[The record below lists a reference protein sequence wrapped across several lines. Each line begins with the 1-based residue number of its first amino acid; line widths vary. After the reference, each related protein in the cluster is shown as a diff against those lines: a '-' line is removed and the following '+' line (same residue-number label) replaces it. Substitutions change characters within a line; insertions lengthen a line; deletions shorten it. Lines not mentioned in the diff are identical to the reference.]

1 MIDGNVTGK
10 SIKGKITSIPK
21 VDTTLSK
28 EGQCA
33 ESKAT
38 GEALNNK
45 VNLRDI
51 ADNLTTADASK
62 VLSANQGV
70 ELKKLIDDE
79 VADIMDEITAESNE
93 RREAIT
99 GLTEANAAS
108 FFNLGKDVDTLKANV
123 STANGDIATLGED
136 VARLQNEVNSINPK
150 TAFTYTGNGEAVAR
164 QITVGYDCH
173 AILVICVGQ
182 GKNKIGL
189 ITSVGGVMTEVPDPF
204 MATMYGPISVNATY
218 INRELYIYP
227 RESEGEYK
235 NNEYMNALGRT
246 YTCIPL

>member
-33 ESKAT
+33 EAKAT

-51 ADNLTTADASK
+51 ADNLTTADVSK
-62 VLSANQGV
+62 VLSAKQGV

-79 VADIMDEITAESNE
+79 VADIMDAVTTESDE
-93 RREAIT
+93 RKEAIT
-99 GLTEANAAS
+99 ELTESNAES
-108 FFNLGKDVDTLKANV
+108 FFNLGKDVDTLKADV
-123 STANGDIATLGED
+123 RTAKGDIATLGED
-136 VARLQNEVNSINPK
+136 VARIQDEVNNINPK

-164 QITVGYDCH
+164 QITVGYDCA
-173 AILVICVGQ
+173 AILVTCVGY
-182 GKNKIGL
+182 GLNYIGV
-189 ITSVGGVMTEVPDPF
+189 ITSVGGVITTLANPF
-204 MATMYGPISVNATY
+204 TSSGGPTNVNATY
-218 INRELYIYP
+218 INGELYIYP
-227 RESEGEYK
+227 RESSGEYK
-235 NNEYMNALGRT
+235 NNEFMNDLGKT

>member
-33 ESKAT
+33 EAKAT

-70 ELKKLIDDE
+70 ELKKLIDEE
-79 VADIMDEITAESNE
+79 VSDRLDAITAESNE

-99 GLTEANAAS
+99 ELAVANAES

-136 VARLQNEVNSINPK
+136 VARLQAEVNSINPK

-173 AILVICVGQ
+173 AILVTCVGF
-182 GKNKIGL
+182 GMNYIGV
-189 ITSVGGVMTEVPDPF
+189 ITSVGGVITTLSDPF
-204 MATMYGPISVNATY
+204 TSSMYGPINVNATY
-218 INRELYIYP
+218 INGELYIYP
-227 RESEGEYK
+227 RESSGEYK
-235 NNEYMNALGRT
+235 NNEYMNDLGRT